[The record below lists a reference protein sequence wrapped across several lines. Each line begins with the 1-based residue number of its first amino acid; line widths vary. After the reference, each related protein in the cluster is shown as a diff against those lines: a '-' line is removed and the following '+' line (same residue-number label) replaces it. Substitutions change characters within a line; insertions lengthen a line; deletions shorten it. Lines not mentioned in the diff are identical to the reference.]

1 MFSKRKLASLNEEIE
16 RWEHETLTPTIKRFP
31 ERSKEFTTPS
41 GTPIKRLYS
50 PLDIYEF
57 DYSENLGF
65 PGEPPFTRG
74 IYPTQ
79 YRGRLWTMRQYSG
92 YASPEE
98 TNKRFKFLLEQGQTG
113 LSVAFDLPTQMG
125 YDSDSPIAEGEV
137 GRVGVPVSSLE
148 DMEALFEGI
157 QLCKVSTSMTINATA
172 PQILAMYLKIAE
184 AQNVPLAEVRGTVQN
199 DVLKEYVARGTYI
212 YPPSPSMRLVVDIIE
227 FFFKKVPSFNTISV
241 SGYHMREAGATAV
254 QEVAFSLANG
264 IEYVKSAVERGL
276 PVDAFAPRISF
287 FFGCHND
294 FLEEIAKFRAA
305 RRMWAKVMRER
316 FEAKSSRSL
325 LMRYH
330 VQTDG
335 VTLTSQQPYNN
346 IVRVTIQA
354 LAAVLGGC
362 QSLHTNSFD
371 EALGLPSEIAVSTAL
386 RTQQIIAQ
394 ESGVA
399 NTIDPL
405 GGSYAVEYLTNEIEE
420 KAFGYIEKIDGMG
433 GATAAI
439 ERGFY
444 QREIAESAYR
454 QQREIESGERIIVG
468 VNMYKDD
475 GEQAPVEVLRVDP
488 ELEKRQ
494 IEKLKAFKGSRD
506 MGRVEHALKDLRKA
520 AEGDANLIPFI
531 IGAIEAQATNG
542 EISETF
548 REVFGE
554 YRATT
559 IV

>member
-1 MFSKRKLASLNEEIE
+1 MFSKRRLASLKGELE
-16 RWEHETLTPTIKRFP
+16 RWEDETVNPGLERFP
-31 ERSKEFTTPS
+31 ERAEEFTTPS
-41 GTPIKRLYS
+41 GRPVRRLYS
-50 PLDIYEF
+50 PLDIGEF
-57 DYSENLGF
+57 DYVEGLGF

-92 YASPEE
+92 YASAEE
-98 TNKRFKFLLEQGQTG
+98 TNRRFKFLLEQGQTG

-125 YDSDSPIAEGEV
+125 YDSDSPMAEGEV
-137 GRVGVPVSSLE
+137 GRVGVPISSLE
-148 DMEALFEGI
+148 DMENLFRGI
-157 QLCKVSTSMTINATA
+157 GLGGVSTSMTINATA

-184 AQNVPLAEVRGTVQN
+184 AQGAPPAELRGTAQN
-199 DVLKEYVARGTYI
+199 DLLKEYVARGTYI
-212 YPPSPSMRLVVDIIE
+212 YPPAESIRLVVDIIE
-227 FFFKKVPSFNTISV
+227 YFFRNVPRFNTISV

-254 QEVAFSLANG
+254 QEVAFTLANG
-264 IEYVKSAVERGL
+264 IEYVRSAVERGL

-305 RRMWAKVMRER
+305 RRMWARIMRER
-316 FEAKSSRSL
+316 FGAESRRSM

-335 VTLTSQQPYNN
+335 VTLTAQQPQNN

-371 EALGLPSEIAVSTAL
+371 EALGLPSEVAVTTAL
-386 RTQQIIAQ
+386 RTQQIIAH

-405 GGSYAVEYLTNEIEE
+405 GGSYAVEYLTDEIEE
-420 KAFGYIEKIDGMG
+420 EAYGYIDKIEGMG

-439 ERGFY
+439 DGGFY

-454 QQREIESGERIIVG
+454 QQREAESGDRVIVG
-468 VNMYKDD
+468 VNAYTS
-475 GEQAPVEVLRVDP
+475 EERTPIEALRVDP
-488 ELEKRQ
+488 VLERRQ
-494 IEKLKAFKGSRD
+494 IERLKAFKARRD
-506 MGRVEHALKDLRKA
+506 GGKVERALGGLMEA
-520 AEGDANLIPFI
+520 AEGEENLMPHI
-531 IGAIEAQATNG
+531 IGAVEARATNG
-542 EISETF
+542 EISDTL

-554 YRATT
+554 YRAAT